1 MNSQKAMPLPNVSR
15 HVYISGNKQITLN
28 IESQI
33 LIAKEPSYFNF
44 SITSNAPG
52 TFSFKI
58 IGTESVMNKKSENHV
73 FLVQEYKVE
82 KFTNQVQVKQPI
94 SPEGFLRS
102 VRVENAS
109 ISYNVEFYYNK
120 INICTAALDV
130 VIPTNVVDKLLSTFQ
145 ILANPSNLLF
155 SIEGSRIL
163 LLHSDEDS
171 QFLISPF
178 RPKLV
183 IVGTRKINSVC
194 YSLLEQTSL
203 RVKHRPHSWD
213 VAMNIIKKD
222 EKKLVN
228 VELTEDD
235 FVVQDG
241 TVSMPLEIL
250 CLEDYVGP
258 DVKGNYLTVKH
269 LLSVDVSVDDGN
281 KYTLRIPIQV
291 ITH

>member
-1 MNSQKAMPLPNVSR
+1 MPMPLPNASR

-28 IESQI
+28 IEPQI

-44 SITSNAPG
+44 TITSNALG
-52 TFSFKI
+52 NFSFKI
-58 IGTESVMNKKSENHV
+58 IGTESVVNKKSQDHV
-73 FLVQEYKVE
+73 FLVQEFKVE
-82 KFTNQVQVKQPI
+82 KFTNEIRVQQPI

-102 VRVENAS
+102 VKITNAS
-109 ISYNVEFYYNK
+109 ISYKVEFYFNK
-120 INICTAALDV
+120 INICTTSLDV
-130 VIPTNVVDKLLSTFQ
+130 IIPTNVLNRLLSTFQ
-145 ILANPSNLLF
+145 IFANPSNLLF

-163 LLHSDEDS
+163 LLHSDDDS

-183 IVGTRKINSVC
+183 VVGTRKVTSVC
-194 YSLLEQTSL
+194 YSIIEQTAL

-213 VAMNIIKKD
+213 VAMNVIKKE
-222 EKKLVN
+222 EKPIAS
-228 VELTEDD
+228 VELAEID
-235 FVVQDG
+235 FEYQDG
-241 TVSMPLEIL
+241 TVTMPLEVL
-250 CLEDYVGP
+250 RLEDFVGP

-269 LLSVDVSVDDGN
+269 LLSVDVNVDDGN